1 MQGDQ
6 NSSADE
12 IESDESANLT
22 DLRRKVQ
29 LTNIQLLE
37 LTYNDGKYDHY
48 VEKFISTIEN
58 LNNSGIQALQN

>member
-58 LNNSGIQALQN
+58 LNNSGIQALHN